1 MAVEMSGIRNKKM
14 VIDASSAHPFL
25 RTKQIFFIFCFLVYF
40 SWFTDDLRLLNAYG
54 HPIPCTIQG
63 MDKSGCSCILQ
74 VLLGI
79 YYKLIFCPWASNNGT
94 S

>member
-1 MAVEMSGIRNKKM
+1 MSGIRNKKM

-54 HPIPCTIQG
+54 HPIPCTIHG
-63 MDKSGCSCILQ
+63 MDKSGCSRILQ